1 MAQLV
6 ILALI
11 GAGAYYGW
19 KTFKREMNRVDQ
31 RLRDVEAGK
40 STKTGV
46 PTLKQGEDGVF
57 RPSDDD

>member
-6 ILALI
+6 IIALL

-19 KTFKREMNRVDQ
+19 RAFKREMNRVDQ
-31 RLRDVEAGK
+31 RLRDVEDKKA
-40 STKTGV
+40 STREV

-57 RPSDDD
+57 RPSDDA